1 MLQLIKMK
9 KLLSI
14 IVLGLLWCNAGA
26 ADSSW
31 LKFPLDN
38 NETMNFN
45 IKDAIETGPNQYK
58 IDTVLT
64 KDSKK
69 IEYQKMAIEKL
80 TKYCGKKSGKY
91 EVPEE
96 MLTEG
101 KTTMPGEISVV
112 GGPGEKGGVVL
123 FKIPYRKFEG
133 THAIYCATTMQS
145 KEPMR
150 NRYTPGNEKE
160 IINNNI
166 RLLYQEMIMI
176 EYQDCRRKMRGAEI
190 GGEIH
195 WFPINPGSNGDIWNK
210 EICNRL
216 DK

>member
-1 MLQLIKMK
+1 M
-9 KLLSI
+9 
-14 IVLGLLWCNAGA
+14 VLGLLWCNAGA

-45 IKDAIETGPNQYK
+45 IKDAIEMGPNQYK
-58 IDTVLT
+58 IESVLT

-112 GGPGEKGGVVL
+112 GGPGEKGGVVI

-133 THAIYCATTMQS
+133 YHSIVCATNMES
-145 KEPMR
+145 KEPMQ
-150 NRYTPGNEKE
+150 NRYTPENEKE

-166 RLLYQEMIMI
+166 RILYQEMIVI
-176 EYQDCRRKMRGAEI
+176 EYQDCRRKMYGTEI
-190 GGEIH
+190 GGEIQ
-195 WFPINPGSNGDIWNK
+195 WFPIDLGSNGDIWNR

>member
-1 MLQLIKMK
+1 MF
-9 KLLSI
+9 
-14 IVLGLLWCNAGA
+14 LGLLWCNAGVA
-26 ADSSW
+26 ASSW
-31 LKFPLDN
+31 LKFPLAN
-38 NETMNFN
+38 NETVNYN
-45 IKDAIETGPNQYK
+45 IKDAVEVGPNQYK
-58 IDTVLT
+58 METVTT

-69 IEYQKMAIEKL
+69 IEYQKKAIEKL

-112 GGPGEKGGVVL
+112 GGPGEKGGIVL

-133 THAIYCATTMQS
+133 THAIYCATNMES
-145 KEPMR
+145 KR

-166 RLLYQEMIMI
+166 RVLYQEMIVI

-195 WFPINPGSNGDIWNK
+195 WFPINPGSNGDIWNR

>member
-1 MLQLIKMK
+1 MK
-9 KLLSI
+9 KLFLY
-14 IVLGLLWCNAGA
+14 VFLGLLWCNVGFAT
-26 ADSSW
+26 SSW
-31 LKFPLDN
+31 LKFPLAG
-38 NETMNFN
+38 NETRNFN
-45 IKDAIETGPNQYK
+45 IKDAVEVGPNQYK
-58 IDTVLT
+58 METVTT

-69 IEYQKMAIEKL
+69 IEYQKKAIEKL

-112 GGPGEKGGVVL
+112 GGPGEKGGIVL

-133 THAIYCATTMQS
+133 THAIYCATNMES
-145 KEPMR
+145 KR

-166 RLLYQEMIMI
+166 RVLYQEMIMI

-195 WFPINPGSNGDIWNK
+195 WFPINPGSNGDIWNR

>member
-1 MLQLIKMK
+1 MK
-9 KLLSI
+9 KLFLYI
-14 IVLGLLWCNAGA
+14 FLGLLWCNAGA

-58 IDTVLT
+58 IESVLT

-69 IEYQKMAIEKL
+69 TEYQKMAIEKL

-112 GGPGEKGGVVL
+112 GGPGEKGGIVL

-133 THAIYCATTMQS
+133 THAIYCATNMES
-145 KEPMR
+145 KR

-166 RLLYQEMIMI
+166 RVLYQEMIMI

-195 WFPINPGSNGDIWNK
+195 WFPINPGSNGDIWNR

>member
-1 MLQLIKMK
+1 MFKMK
-9 KLLSI
+9 KFLSI

-58 IDTVLT
+58 IESVLT

-133 THAIYCATTMQS
+133 YHSIICATNMQS

-166 RLLYQEMIMI
+166 RVLYQEMIVI
-176 EYQDCRRKMRGAEI
+176 EYQDCRRKMYGTEI

-195 WFPINPGSNGDIWNK
+195 WFPINPGSNGDIWNR